1 MKLGLPAKLAI
12 FLLMASPFGYAASND
27 GSSCRQKA
35 ELSESA
41 SPRFIGASTCSST
54 GSVFTGND
62 HCQVRANPGS
72 TCELDQYGVWVGR
85 NYYFTGCLAG
95 TECGNQPDPDPD
107 PEDPAP
113 EEPEPPQPPEPL
125 KPVTPIDWQDPTIIG
140 GEFAAVN
147 SNISRLSDSFKTLST
162 SLNKTISDSAGN
174 QLLIAKRI
182 DNLTATQNALK
193 DDTTIANQKLST
205 LQSSQNYGHA
215 DIKDNDDYN
224 FNALYN
230 QAERHN
236 NTTQQGIN
244 DIKQQAN
251 QLQNIENQI
260 EGVMGTVTTAN
271 NYVQEKLPEMAFAN
285 SDSFGEVL
293 GGLSVVE
300 QRLDSLNTG
309 GGGGTDMTV
318 TNNLI
323 RETIGNIQ
331 GLQQSINTV
340 GQNTSRTVGALDS
353 VSWSLSDLYGN
364 NLEQLWE
371 TQGLRSDLNTKLSDL
386 KTAIEDSSGSGQG
399 DTVSHEKLDGL
410 GQKLDGIKGSLDG
423 LSDTSGF
430 AQDLADGTAQ
440 GKSDLNDLLDG
451 YNADTMLTD
460 RFKAITDE
468 AEKTLKDSGLSKFSD
483 PSKFIDD
490 SGMIK
495 PSDFDDLISFAQRQP
510 CSPYRFSIHG
520 TSYEMNLCPYAADS
534 SAILNYVFAAL
545 TAIFCFV
552 MISQTL
558 INERLS

>member
-27 GSSCRQKA
+27 GSTCRQKSVG
-35 ELSESA
+35 SEPA
-41 SPRFIGASTCSST
+41 FPRFIGASSCAEV
-54 GSVFTGND
+54 GSYFTGND
-62 HCQVRANPGS
+62 HCQVKAKPTS
-72 TCELDQYGVWVGR
+72 TCELDEHGVWVGQ

-107 PEDPAP
+107 PEDPDP
-113 EEPEPPQPPEPL
+113 EEPQPPQPPEPL

-193 DDTTIANQKLST
+193 DDTTIANQKLTT

-271 NYVQEKLPEMAFAN
+271 NYVQEKLPEIALSN
-285 SDSFGEVL
+285 SNSFGEVL
-293 GGLSVVE
+293 GALSVVE
-300 QRLDSLNTG
+300 QRLDSLSSGESG
-309 GGGGTDMTV
+309 GLSPADSF
-318 TNNLI
+318 NL
-323 RETIGNIQ
+323 E
-331 GLQQSINTV
+331 
-340 GQNTSRTVGALDS
+340 RTADGIDRLYS
-353 VSWSLSDLYGN
+353 TSDLMRYSLDQISDGIDD
-364 NLEQLWE
+364 LEDTVEDSAEDAADQVTDELSYLNE
-371 TQGLRSDLNTKLSDL
+371 TLGTKLDDIS
-386 KTAIEDSSGSGQG
+386 TALSSGSGG
-399 DTVSHEKLDGL
+399 SSDTVAHEKLDGL
-410 GQKLDGIKGSLDG
+410 GQKLDRIKGSLDG

-430 AQDLADGTAQ
+430 ANDIAQGTAQ
-440 GKSDLNDLLDG
+440 GKSDLNQLLDG

-460 RFKAITDE
+460 RFKQITDE
-468 AEKTLKDSGLSKFSD
+468 AQKTLTDSGLGKFSD

-490 SGMIK
+490 SGMVK
-495 PSDFDDLISFAQRQP
+495 PDNFDDLVAFAQRKA
-510 CSPYRFSIHG
+510 CSPIQVKANQ
-520 TSYEMNLCPYAADS
+520 TSYSMDICKYAGPTSDALS
-534 SAILNYVFAAL
+534 YVIAVL
-545 TAIFCFV
+545 TAIFSFV